1 MSKTSNKDLSSE
13 TGEQEAIATI
23 TNSYAKKHSQQ
34 SELASFNMEVTHEE
48 KKSLYE
54 EGNRILDA
62 IIESA
67 LVYNQSHFIQT
78 LQIKNQKFYLN
89 IGQQNTWC

>member
-67 LVYNQSHFIQT
+67 LVYNQSYLIKHFK
-78 LQIKNQKFYLN
+78 LKIKNF
-89 IGQQNTWC
+89 I